1 MTQAPLSHLM
11 GLHHHLLLIP
21 FLVLLLLNK
30 SEVTAL
36 DLDVSESQL
45 VAEGGEVELAC
56 EVK

>member
-1 MTQAPLSHLM
+1 M

-21 FLVLLLLNK
+21 LLVLLLLNK